1 MTTFAKQP
9 MTLHPDLYPSNIRIS
24 DISETLDDYY
34 TALYHQLNNP
44 QRPKER
50 YTKIKQTLN
59 SHHGAVLVRT
69 SPR

>member
-1 MTTFAKQP
+1 

-44 QRPKER
+44 QRPPEL
-50 YTKIKQTLN
+50 YTKTKIAPN
-59 SHHGAVLVRT
+59 IINAVDQR
-69 SPR
+69 SKARS